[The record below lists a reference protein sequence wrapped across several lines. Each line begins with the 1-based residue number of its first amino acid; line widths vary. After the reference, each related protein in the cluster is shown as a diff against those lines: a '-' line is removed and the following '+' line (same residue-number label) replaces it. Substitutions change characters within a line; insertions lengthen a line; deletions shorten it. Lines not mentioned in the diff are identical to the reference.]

1 MYKELRKRYN
11 LTQEQ
16 IAKVV
21 NLATSNYNKVE
32 NGKFV
37 LTEDRKKKLTKFY
50 KEYSKI
56 YEKYEKLLKK
66 F

>member
-1 MYKELRKRYN
+1 MYKELRKKYN

-37 LTEDRKKKLTKFY
+37 LTEDRKKKLSKFY

-56 YEKYEKLLKK
+56 YEKIEKLLKK
-66 F
+66 Y

>member
-1 MYKELRKRYN
+1 MYKELRKKYN

-16 IAKVV
+16 IARVV

-37 LTEDRKKKLTKFY
+37 LTEDRKKKLSKFY
-50 KEYSKI
+50 REYSKI
-56 YEKYEKLLKK
+56 YEKIEKLLKK
-66 F
+66 Y

>member
-1 MYKELRKRYN
+1 MYKELRKKYN

-16 IAKVV
+16 IARVV

-37 LTEDRKKKLTKFY
+37 LTEDRKKKLSKFY

-56 YEKYEKLLKK
+56 YEKIEKLLKK
-66 F
+66 Y